1 MLYTVEVNK
10 MKFLVMSQGQGL
22 EFRSCY
28 FSFLV
33 IKLQKTRGG
42 LHFIPGPPTWGH
54 KVSEKYRGKTFGAC
68 QLHL

>member
-1 MLYTVEVNK
+1 MPYTAEVNK

-33 IKLQKTRGG
+33 IKLQ
-42 LHFIPGPPTWGH
+42 
-54 KVSEKYRGKTFGAC
+54 ED
-68 QLHL
+68 